1 MKLKHLSL
9 SLALTLA
16 TPAFAAMSDAQLAQ
30 GMRADIAKYIITLK
44 TPRLIFHWAD
54 ASDIVPAG
62 QFNASVPASGPSFR
76 AYVDKQGSKIFRARD
91 PRDYDIEGPGLYL
104 ATNPMSTRSYG
115 GQKSFGLIVAL
126 VRPGAKILNGDG
138 SDVIATNLQA
148 EIKARGCPTNT
159 DYTYI
164 LDAAGDAKCT
174 KIKQLLVGSDI
185 SFADGRLYNYSNTYL
200 IEGCSKRSPYK
211 DIAAPASKIRDYEG
225 LDTFV
230 GYSSRLFSEV
240 MGITNK
246 TKISGHALS
255 DQILS
260 YLKGLQVAGLAS
272 EAGMPISSP
281 EQLAD
286 AAIKPMSKAD
296 IAKFS
301 QKYIM
306 GCNL

>member
-9 SLALTLA
+9 SLALSLA
-16 TPAFAAMSDAQLAQ
+16 TPAFAAMTDAQLGQA
-30 GMRADIAKYIITLK
+30 MKADIAKYIITLK

-54 ASDIVPAG
+54 ASDIVPQG
-62 QFNASVPASGPSFR
+62 QYNASVPATGPSFK
-76 AYVDKQGSKIFRARD
+76 AYVDKQGSKVFRARD
-91 PRDYDIEGPGLYL
+91 PRDYDIEGPGLYM

-115 GQKSFGLIVAL
+115 GNKSFGLIVAQ

-138 SDVIATNLQA
+138 NNVLAANIQSEVT
-148 EIKARGCPTNT
+148 ARGCALT
-159 DYTYI
+159 DYNSI
-164 LDAAGDAKCT
+164 LDNAGDAKCT

-230 GYSSRLFSEV
+230 VYSSRLFSSI

-246 TKISGHALS
+246 TKNSGDALS
-255 DQILS
+255 DQVLS
-260 YLKGLQVAGLAS
+260 YLKGLQVNGLAS
-272 EAGMPISSP
+272 DAGMAISSP

-286 AAIKPMSKAD
+286 ASIKAMSKAD